1 MSKRRRRPLQLA
13 NQVILEA
20 SLASTSLS
28 SGVAGRYASALLDLA
43 ESGNAIDAT
52 EADLDTL
59 KSMLAD
65 SDDLRRLVE
74 SPAFTTDDQARAMAA
89 VLKGAKISGLTAQFI
104 GVVSQNRRLF
114 ALTGIIDAYKT
125 MAADKRGE
133 VAAQVTSAVPLSKKQ
148 RDELVQSL
156 KRKLGL
162 DVALEETVDPS
173 ILGGLIVRIGSKMID
188 TSIKT
193 KLNALKYAMKEA
205 G

>member
-1 MSKRRRRPLQLA
+1 M
-13 NQVILEA
+13 
-20 SLASTSLS
+20 ASTSLS

>member
-1 MSKRRRRPLQLA
+1 MQLA
-13 NQVILEA
+13 NQVTLEA